1 MKKKPSTI
9 YIMCLWGIF
18 LASSMLIGC
27 LQREEQRT
35 EADEKELL
43 SIEDS
48 VESQSVNARKMIEHG
63 LSHAPDSITYYEYI
77 ARLGKFFSLSA
88 TPDSTSLYIN
98 KVISYAQPLPESPRR
113 NSLLAYAYNCQ
124 AANYHNFHKNE
135 DEVISLYHRAY
146 QLLLNSDSKKL
157 SPAVCANLGD
167 AYIFKNQLPSAA
179 HWYRRALFLADSL
192 NLPKKEEVS
201 LYMGLGRIY
210 LLLDDYDSSLKYY
223 QQTDCHFKEMPLNMQ
238 AYFLNNFGNYYYYT
252 KDYPSSLQKFLQLK
266 QLLVT
271 NKLEETFSMYLCKL
285 NLADVYLNL
294 GNVGESE
301 KCLDEV
307 EPYMRKNGDDAAIYY
322 CNTIRIGQAVKK
334 GDMTSVARILA
345 SENQASGVEFS
356 LRKIRNLYL
365 RKYYEIKGDYQ
376 KAYQNLNTDMLMDD
390 SLEHNR
396 VNMRAAEIMGRFA
409 QDTLRLH
416 HRIAIEHKNAEIQ
429 ESRSLIF
436 VIVGVIIILALGIAL
451 YVIHTRRKYEQAK
464 LNVMQLKLNNVRNRI
479 SPHFI
484 FNVLNN
490 KIIKS
495 EKQEA
500 DELLELTK
508 LIRTNLDMSCR
519 LEVTLREELDFVR
532 KYVDVERRLM
542 GEDFNFQVMI
552 DDAVDLEQTMIPS
565 MFVQILTENALVHG
579 LKGWEGSK
587 RLVIQV
593 RREENESV
601 RVMITDNGPGFDA
614 RAVASKQR
622 TGLNIIRQTISMYNE
637 CHRQQMRFQMHNR
650 KDKDGKVLGCE
661 ADLLIIQKK

>member
-1 MKKKPSTI
+1 MRNQASTK
-9 YIMCLWGIF
+9 YIMYLLGVF
-18 LASSMLIGC
+18 LASSMLMGC
-27 LQREEQRT
+27 QRQEEQRT
-35 EADEKELL
+35 KADELELL

-48 VESQSVNARKMIEHG
+48 VENQSVHARKMIERG
-63 LSHAPDSITYYEYI
+63 LSQAPDSITYYEYL
-77 ARLGKFFSLSA
+77 ARLGKYFSLSA

-124 AANYHNFHKNE
+124 AANYHNFHMNE
-135 DEVISLYHRAY
+135 DKVVTLYHRAY
-146 QLLLNSDSKKL
+146 QLLLNSDSQG
-157 SPAVCANLGD
+157 SMPEVCANLGD
-167 AYIFKNQLPSAA
+167 AYVFKNQLPSAA
-179 HWYRRALFLADSL
+179 NWYRRALFLVDSL
-192 NLPKKEEVS
+192 NLPKQKDIT

-210 LLLDDYDSSLKYY
+210 LLLDDFDSSLKCY
-223 QQTDCHFKEMPLNMQ
+223 QQTVRHFKDMTLNMQ
-238 AYFLNNFGNYYYYT
+238 AYFLNNYGNYYYYA
-252 KDYPSSLQKFLQLK
+252 KNYPVALQKFLQLK
-266 QLLVT
+266 QLLID

-294 GNVGESE
+294 GKMADSE

-307 EPYMRKNGDDAAIYY
+307 EPYMRKNGDAVAIYY
-322 CNTIRIGQAVKK
+322 CHTIRIGQAVKK
-334 GDMTSVARILA
+334 GDMAAVSQILA
-345 SENQASGVEFS
+345 SEHQTGDVEFS

-365 RKYYEIKGDYQ
+365 REYYEVRGDYQ
-376 KAYQNLNTDMLMDD
+376 KAYQNMKNDVLLDD

-396 VNMRAAEIMGRFA
+396 VSMRAAEIMGRFA

-436 VIVGVIIILALGIAL
+436 AILGIIIILALGIAL

-479 SPHFI
+479 SPHFV

-532 KYVDVERRLM
+532 KYVDVERHLV
-542 GEDFNFQVMI
+542 GEDFDFQVII
-552 DDAVDLEQTMIPS
+552 DDAVDLEQTLIPS

-587 RLVIQV
+587 RLTIQV
-593 RREENESV
+593 KKEEDGSV
-601 RVMITDNGPGFDA
+601 RVRITDNGSGFDA
-614 RAVASKQR
+614 RAVANKQR

-650 KDKDGKVLGCE
+650 KDPDGKVLGCE

>member
-1 MKKKPSTI
+1 MKIKTSTI
-9 YIMCLWGIF
+9 YTMCLLGIF
-18 LASSMLIGC
+18 LVSSMLIGC
-27 LQREEQRT
+27 QQREEQRT

-48 VESQSVNARKMIEHG
+48 VESQSVNARKMIEQG
-63 LSHAPDSITYYEYI
+63 LSHAPDSITYYEYM
-77 ARLGKFFSLSA
+77 ARLGKYFCLSA

-98 KVISYAQPLPESPRR
+98 KVISYASSLPESPRR

-124 AANYHNFHKNE
+124 ASNYHNFHKNE
-135 DEVISLYHRAY
+135 DEVIKLYHQAY
-146 QLLLNSDSKKL
+146 QLLLKSDSKGL
-157 SPAVCANLGD
+157 TPAVCANLGD
-167 AYIFKNQLPSAA
+167 ACVFKNQLPSAA
-179 HWYRRALFLADSL
+179 YWYRRALFLVDSL
-192 NLPKKEEVS
+192 NLPKKEDVT

-210 LLLDDYDSSLKYY
+210 LLLDDYESSLKYY
-223 QQTDCHFKEMPLNMQ
+223 QQTERHFKEMPLNMQ
-238 AYFLNNFGNYYYYT
+238 AYFLTNFGNYYYYA

-266 QLLVT
+266 RLLAS

-294 GNVGESE
+294 GKVTESE

-307 EPYMRKNGDDAAIYY
+307 EPYMRKNGDAPAIYY

-334 GDMTSVARILA
+334 GDMASVAQILA
-345 SENQASGVEFS
+345 SEKQTGEVEFS

-365 RKYYEIKGDYQ
+365 RKYYETKGDYRE
-376 KAYQNLNTDMLMDD
+376 AYQNMKADNLMDD

-396 VNMRAAEIMGRFA
+396 TNMRAAEIMDRFA

-436 VIVGVIIILALGIAL
+436 VIVGIIIILTLGIAL

-464 LNVMQLKLNNVRNRI
+464 MKVMQLKLNNVRNRI

-490 KIIKS
+490 KIIKA

-532 KYVDVERRLM
+532 KYVDVERHLM
-542 GEDFNFQVMI
+542 GENFDFQVTI
-552 DDAVDLEQTMIPS
+552 DDTVDLEQTLIPS

-579 LKGWEGSK
+579 LKGWEGK
-587 RLVIQV
+587 KLLVIQV
-593 RREENESV
+593 RKEENENV

-614 RAVASKQR
+614 RAVAGKQR

-661 ADLLIIQKK
+661 SDLIIIQKK

>member
-1 MKKKPSTI
+1 M
-9 YIMCLWGIF
+9 MCLLGIC

-27 LQREEQRT
+27 QQREEQRT
-35 EADEKELL
+35 DTDEKELL

-63 LSHAPDSITYYEYI
+63 LSNVPDSITYYEYM
-77 ARLGKFFSLSA
+77 ARLGKYFCLSA

-98 KVISYAQPLPESPRR
+98 KVISYASSLSESPRR

-124 AANYHNFHKNE
+124 ASNYHNFHKNE
-135 DEVISLYHRAY
+135 DEVIKLYHRAY
-146 QLLLNSDSKKL
+146 QLLLNSDSKGL
-157 SPAVCANLGD
+157 TPAVCANLGD

-179 HWYRRALFLADSL
+179 YWYRRALFLSDSL
-192 NLPKKEEVS
+192 NLPKKEDIT
-201 LYMGLGRIY
+201 LYLGLGRIY
-210 LLLDDYDSSLKYY
+210 LLLDDFESSLRYY
-223 QQTDCHFKEMPLNMQ
+223 QQTERHFKEMTLNMQ
-238 AYFLNNFGNYYYYT
+238 AYYLNNFGNYYYYT
-252 KDYPSSLQKFLQLK
+252 KEYPAALQKFLQLK
-266 QLLVT
+266 RLLVD
-271 NKLEETFSMYLCKL
+271 NQLEGTFSMNLCKL

-294 GNVGESE
+294 GNVAESE

-307 EPYMRKNGDDAAIYY
+307 EPYMRRNSDVAAIYY

-334 GDMTSVARILA
+334 GDMSSVAKILA
-345 SENQASGVEFS
+345 SEKQTGEVEFS

-365 RKYYEIKGDYQ
+365 RKYYEGRGDYQ
-376 KAYQNLNTDMLMDD
+376 KAYQNMKTDMLMDD

-396 VNMRAAEIMGRFA
+396 TNMRAAEIMERFV

-451 YVIHTRRKYEQAK
+451 YVIHARRKYEQAK

-508 LIRTNLDMSCR
+508 LIRTNLDMSCH
-519 LEVTLREELDFVR
+519 LEVTLQKELDFVK

-542 GEDFNFQVMI
+542 EDELDFQVVI
-552 DDAVDLEQTMIPS
+552 DNAVDLEHTMIPS

-579 LKGWEGSK
+579 LKGWEGDKQLS
-587 RLVIQV
+587 IQV
-593 RREENESV
+593 RKEENESV

-614 RAVASKQR
+614 RAVAGKQR

-650 KDKDGKVLGCE
+650 KDKEGNVLGCE